1 MDYSSWFKIYRKRHP
16 YTWRNKSRDDLRL
29 MYESHKL
36 HENQEQLKHKNALE
50 AELKITEDK
59 RKILSSKK
67 GEKTFNSTCP
77 HCFEHHTESIY
88 YRKKEVTCANCGEN
102 FVATGGLKFR
112 SKYNNKKNERVTQN
126 NLEQSISSLA
136 LLGNILLL
144 VLLTV
149 AVIGVISGGAGLFIA
164 FIAIFIKVCLFD

>member
-16 YTWRNKSRDDLRL
+16 YTWRNKSRDDLQL
-29 MYESHKL
+29 LYESHKR
-36 HENQEQLKHKNALE
+36 HVDQDQQRLE

-164 FIAIFIKVCLFD
+164 FIAIFIKVCLLD